1 MLIVFS
7 RSQQLLMQT
16 DKEKR
21 DDFAMYL
28 NQLGQKWTINRETEK
43 RIISIILR
51 HKESE
56 LDTYI
61 ARFKLMINWMEQGI
75 KNKDDNFSENHP
87 DDGKYVDS
95 FIGASI
101 NTQNYV
107 SNYSLRLF
115 FSRELKEIYGFQVF
129 K

>member
-1 MLIVFS
+1 MP
-7 RSQQLLMQT
+7 T
-16 DKEKR
+16 DEEKR
-21 DDFAMYL
+21 IGFKIYL
-28 NQLGQKWTINRETEK
+28 EELCQKWTINRETEK
-43 RIISIILR
+43 SIISVILR

-61 ARFKLMINWMEQGI
+61 ARFKVMINWMEKGI
-75 KNKDDNFSENHP
+75 KSEDDKFSENHP

-101 NTQNYV
+101 NTQNYA

-115 FSRELKEIYGFQVF
+115 FSRELKEIYKFQVL